1 MKLIQKVTRKYN
13 GIGTTSEVDLRSL
26 KELLANGYHVVMAT
40 PFEENGKTV
49 FVEYIVEKEVNE

>member
-1 MKLIQKVTRKYN
+1 MKLIQKVTRTYN
-13 GIGTTSEVDLRSL
+13 HLCTTSAEDLRNL
-26 KELLANGYHVVMAT
+26 RALLADGYYVVMAT